1 MPDSNPVSAE
11 LVNTVYCRC
20 FGFAASILG
29 NKKSGELL
37 QSSYKTILQYFHS
50 LQNFSV
56 TEDWRLQI
64 NCGEISGNDLLAF
77 AVWMQQFIRE
87 LKGFVV
93 GIGNLDIR
101 MLTEEES
108 EELEQSGFYE
118 YYYQAQ
124 ELKY

>member
-1 MPDSNPVSAE
+1 MLDSKPVSAE
-11 LVNTVYCRC
+11 LLTTVYRRC
-20 FGFAASILG
+20 FGFAANILG

-56 TEDWRLQI
+56 TEDWRL
-64 NCGEISGNDLLAF
+64 EISRDEITEKDLLAF

-87 LKGFVV
+87 LKSFVV

-101 MLTEEES
+101 TLTEEVS
-108 EELEQSGFYE
+108 KELEQCGFYE
-118 YYYQAQ
+118 YYRQAL
-124 ELKY
+124 ELEY

>member
-1 MPDSNPVSAE
+1 MPDSKPVSAE
-11 LVNTVYCRC
+11 LITIVYRRC

-29 NKKSGELL
+29 NKISGELL
-37 QSSYKTILQYFHS
+37 QSGYKTILQYFHS

-64 NCGEISGNDLLAF
+64 NCEEISENDLLAF

-101 MLTEEES
+101 MLTEEVS

-118 YYYQAQ
+118 YYRQAQ
-124 ELKY
+124 ELEY

>member
-1 MPDSNPVSAE
+1 MLDSKSVSAE
-11 LVNTVYCRC
+11 LLTTVYRRC
-20 FGFAASILG
+20 FGFAANILG
-29 NKKSGELL
+29 KKKSGELL

-50 LQNFSV
+50 LQNFSI

-64 NCGEISGNDLLAF
+64 NCEEISEKDFLAF

-87 LKGFVV
+87 LKDFVV

-101 MLTEEES
+101 MLTEEMS
-108 EELEQSGFYE
+108 EELERSGFYE
-118 YYYQAQ
+118 YYQQAQ

>member
-1 MPDSNPVSAE
+1 LPDSKAVSAE
-11 LVNTVYCRC
+11 LVSTVYRRC

-37 QSSYKTILQYFHS
+37 QSGYKTILQYFHS

-56 TEDWRLQI
+56 TEDWHLQI
-64 NCGEISGNDLLAF
+64 NCEEISENDLLAF

-87 LKGFVV
+87 LKNFVV

-101 MLTEEES
+101 MLTEEVS

-118 YYYQAQ
+118 YYRQAQ
-124 ELKY
+124 ELEY